1 MDFLQLLNAVARV
14 AKPDYQEFI
23 PLQDMAAPIAQ
34 SNLDSLDL
42 LITSI
47 YLCELYG
54 IDQET
59 SKGMSPANP
68 QELLNFLNEHK
79 TKEPQSVEAALK
91 EVR

>member
-23 PLQDMAAPIAQ
+23 PLQDMATPIAQ

-47 YLCELYG
+47 YMCELYG
-54 IDQET
+54 IDQEA
-59 SKGMSPANP
+59 SKGMSPATP
-68 QELLNFLNEHK
+68 QELLNLLNEHK
-79 TKEPQSVEAALK
+79 TK
-91 EVR
+91 